1 MALYRLNS
9 MMVDQTAQPSEEY
22 LGDNI
27 YIKNILRQMSTN
39 PHEEEHEDPAEDTS
53 RFDQDY

>member
-1 MALYRLNS
+1 